1 MPAGSIERTNARKE
15 EIINACEKL
24 YQTMSFKDITLK
36 EIGKETSFSRTSI
49 YNYFQTKEEIFLA
62 LLKREYDAWIRELCE
77 AMESKETM
85 TDDEIADVLART
97 LDNHRQLLKIMS
109 MNHYD
114 LEENSRM
121 ELLVEFKV
129 SYGNAMKTVMA
140 MLAKFRKDMDI
151 EKRQEFV
158 YSFFPFMFGIYPY
171 TVVTEKQKEAMELGC
186 LKIKRKAMDK
196 MKVLMLNG
204 SHRPNGN
211 TFAALTEIEYEIFQL
226 GAAAVRDCIGCGK
239 CADNRCI
246 FKDDTVND
254 FIEKAKHSDGFVF
267 GTPVYY
273 AHPSGR
279 ILSFLDRAF
288 YAGGDVF
295 KFKPGASVTVARRG
309 GSSAA
314 FDCLNKYFG
323 IAQMPMPGSSYWN
336 IVYGRN
342 IGEAGQDTEGMQTMY
357 NLAQNMAW
365 MLKCFDLGRKNGVEL
380 PDSSTEV
387 RMNFIR

>member
-77 AMESKETM
+77 AMESEETM
-85 TDDEIADVLART
+85 TDDQIADVLART

-171 TVVTEKQKEAMELGC
+171 TVVTEKQKEAMKLAGVNYTYSS
-186 LKIKRKAMDK
+186 LYDLTFVAARK
-196 MKVLMLNG
+196 
-204 SHRPNGN
+204 
-211 TFAALTEIEYEIFQL
+211 
-226 GAAAVRDCIGCGK
+226 
-239 CADNRCI
+239 
-246 FKDDTVND
+246 
-254 FIEKAKHSDGFVF
+254 
-267 GTPVYY
+267 
-273 AHPSGR
+273 
-279 ILSFLDRAF
+279 
-288 YAGGDVF
+288 
-295 KFKPGASVTVARRG
+295 
-309 GSSAA
+309 
-314 FDCLNKYFG
+314 
-323 IAQMPMPGSSYWN
+323 
-336 IVYGRN
+336 
-342 IGEAGQDTEGMQTMY
+342 
-357 NLAQNMAW
+357 
-365 MLKCFDLGRKNGVEL
+365 MLKN
-380 PDSSTEV
+380 
-387 RMNFIR
+387 

>member
-1 MPAGSIERTNARKE
+1 MKGKIIMPAGSIERTNARKE

-62 LLKREYDAWIRELCE
+62 LLKREYDAWIGELCE
-77 AMESKETM
+77 AMESEEVM
-85 TDDEIADVLART
+85 TDDEIANVLART

-171 TVVTEKQKEAMELGC
+171 TVVTEKQKEAMKLAGVNYTYSS
-186 LKIKRKAMDK
+186 LYD
-196 MKVLMLNG
+196 L
-204 SHRPNGN
+204 
-211 TFAALTEIEYEIFQL
+211 TFVA
-226 GAAAVRDCIGCGK
+226 
-239 CADNRCI
+239 
-246 FKDDTVND
+246 
-254 FIEKAKHSDGFVF
+254 
-267 GTPVYY
+267 
-273 AHPSGR
+273 
-279 ILSFLDRAF
+279 
-288 YAGGDVF
+288 
-295 KFKPGASVTVARRG
+295 ARR
-309 GSSAA
+309 
-314 FDCLNKYFG
+314 
-323 IAQMPMPGSSYWN
+323 
-336 IVYGRN
+336 
-342 IGEAGQDTEGMQTMY
+342 
-357 NLAQNMAW
+357 
-365 MLKCFDLGRKNGVEL
+365 MLKN
-380 PDSSTEV
+380 
-387 RMNFIR
+387 

>member
-36 EIGKETSFSRTSI
+36 KIGKETSFSRTSI

-77 AMESKETM
+77 ATESEETM
-85 TDDEIADVLART
+85 TDDQIADVLART

-171 TVVTEKQKEAMELGC
+171 TVVTEKQKEAMKLAGVNYTYSS
-186 LKIKRKAMDK
+186 LYD
-196 MKVLMLNG
+196 L
-204 SHRPNGN
+204 
-211 TFAALTEIEYEIFQL
+211 TFVAA
-226 GAAAVRDCIGCGK
+226 
-239 CADNRCI
+239 
-246 FKDDTVND
+246 
-254 FIEKAKHSDGFVF
+254 
-267 GTPVYY
+267 
-273 AHPSGR
+273 GR
-279 ILSFLDRAF
+279 
-288 YAGGDVF
+288 
-295 KFKPGASVTVARRG
+295 
-309 GSSAA
+309 
-314 FDCLNKYFG
+314 
-323 IAQMPMPGSSYWN
+323 
-336 IVYGRN
+336 
-342 IGEAGQDTEGMQTMY
+342 
-357 NLAQNMAW
+357 
-365 MLKCFDLGRKNGVEL
+365 MLKN
-380 PDSSTEV
+380 
-387 RMNFIR
+387 